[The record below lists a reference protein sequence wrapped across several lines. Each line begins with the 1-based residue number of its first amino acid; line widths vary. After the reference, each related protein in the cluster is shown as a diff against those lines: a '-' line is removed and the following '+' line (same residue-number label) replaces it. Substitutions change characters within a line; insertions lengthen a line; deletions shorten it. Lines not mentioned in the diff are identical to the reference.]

1 MKGGEGGVTTIE
13 TLMMI
18 TKTAMVTIMMMV
30 VVVIMVTAMVMAMIM
45 LR

>member
-1 MKGGEGGVTTIE
+1 MKGGEGGVTTIV
-13 TLMMI
+13 TLMKI